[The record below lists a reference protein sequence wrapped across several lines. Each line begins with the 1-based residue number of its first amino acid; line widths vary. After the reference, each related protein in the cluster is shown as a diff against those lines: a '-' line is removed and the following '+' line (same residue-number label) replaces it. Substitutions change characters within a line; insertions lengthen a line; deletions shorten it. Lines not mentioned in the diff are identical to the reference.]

1 MLNIFHYNH
10 CAPSNPRDLC
20 STYLLNDKN
29 FNTCFITICFYKLS
43 CLSHI
48 FYADFKLQKNKVQS
62 RKLSFAV
69 IGNFDTE
76 FIVSLL
82 NEEKTI
88 EEVSLI
94 LQDMYTNK
102 REPQTR
108 SLKCYCVKHGISKR
122 ILQNT
127 LYNLVVEAFEEVG
140 FRTKHNNLCY
150 V

>member
-1 MLNIFHYNH
+1 MFTSWKFWLMVYLNLLNIFHHNH
-10 CAPSNPRDLC
+10 CTWSNPRDLC

-43 CLSHI
+43 CSSHI
-48 FYADFKLQKNKVQS
+48 FYADFKLQRNKVQS

-82 NEEKTI
+82 NEEKTL

-94 LQDMYTNK
+94 LYDMYTNK
-102 REPQTR
+102 QEP
-108 SLKCYCVKHGISKR
+108 
-122 ILQNT
+122 
-127 LYNLVVEAFEEVG
+127 
-140 FRTKHNNLCY
+140 
-150 V
+150 

>member
-1 MLNIFHYNH
+1 MLNIFHHNH
-10 CAPSNPRDLC
+10 CAPSNPRDLR

-29 FNTCFITICFYKLS
+29 FNTCFITICFYKLP

-62 RKLSFAV
+62 RKLSFTV

-76 FIVSLL
+76 FIVLLL

-88 EEVSLI
+88 EEVSLN

-102 REPQTR
+102 RE
-108 SLKCYCVKHGISKR
+108 
-122 ILQNT
+122 
-127 LYNLVVEAFEEVG
+127 A
-140 FRTKHNNLCY
+140 
-150 V
+150 